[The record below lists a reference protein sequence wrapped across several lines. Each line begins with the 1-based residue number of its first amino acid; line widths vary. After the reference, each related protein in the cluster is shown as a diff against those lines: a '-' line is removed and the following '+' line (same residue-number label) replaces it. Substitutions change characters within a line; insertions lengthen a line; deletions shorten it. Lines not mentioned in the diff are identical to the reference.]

1 MTNRVNGHTPDWQE
15 TSMQKIRN
23 GLLRELQIEA
33 LDQDEMDIDGED
45 WQVGLIRHLNRF
57 FTR

>member
-45 WQVGLIRHLNRF
+45 WQVGLIRHLNLF